1 MKIKDLT
8 EDDIMNYSE
17 IELLQMELTESVDKI
32 NKATKTFKT
41 FLIHFIAT
49 TSLGIL
55 ASLVFGFGNL
65 LPLIFFIPS
74 IVFLFLLNR
83 KGNDKKTALISF
95 KMSILFYKDSGI
107 IDTSNEYLIKKYVDR
122 IKY

>member
-8 EDDIMNYSE
+8 EEDIKNYSE
-17 IELLQMELTESVDKI
+17 IELLQMDLCEGVDKI
-32 NKATKTFKT
+32 NKATKNFKT
-41 FLIHFIAT
+41 ILTHFIAI
-49 TSLGIL
+49 TSLAIM
-55 ASLVFGFGNL
+55 ASIVFGFGNL

-74 IVFLFLLNR
+74 IVLLFILNR

-107 IDTSNEYLIKKYVDR
+107 IDTSNEYLVKKYVDK
-122 IKY
+122 INH